1 MKKLIKEEY
10 RKYPGP
16 GVDRKEDVDPGF
28 LDKIKRY
35 FNHSARKWDLEKM
48 KADGVIDGEREEPIK
63 EPIKEPIQEPT
74 MEPTIEPTIEPVS
87 KPESPQTLPPITPT
101 KPEVDT
107 KEVGELTEQLQ
118 RMKKLMG
125 M

>member
-1 MKKLIKEEY
+1 MKKLIKEEF
-10 RKYPGP
+10 RKYPGA
-16 GVDRKEDVDPGF
+16 GVDRKEDVDADF

-48 KADGVIDGEREEPIK
+48 KADGVIDGEREEPTK
-63 EPIKEPIQEPT
+63 EPTKQPTQEPT
-74 MEPTIEPTIEPVS
+74 KQPTQEPIRNPLPTEPV
-87 KPESPQTLPPITPT
+87 KDVQPT
-101 KPEVDT
+101 EPVVDT
-107 KEVGELTEQLQ
+107 KEVGELTEQIQ